1 MRKRQGFTLIEL
13 LVVMAIIALL
23 LGLLLP
29 ALAKAR
35 QTARQVKCGTQLNQ
49 IFKGNLIWSTDNQ
62 QDALC
67 LPGLV
72 NRAPNRAGNNIP
84 GQGKEDLARNSH
96 ANLHAALI
104 TGEYYGA
111 NILVSPSESSGNVL
125 VNSIYDIAAYNPGD
139 DVYWDE
145 ENLTKFKCDL
155 DNVCHTSYGAMLLNG
170 TRKNRKWSNA
180 LDSRHVL
187 FANRGIED
195 SSYATQDYAASKT
208 LLIHGP
214 SKQWQGNLLFG
225 DGHAELAQNFTP
237 QSIAQI
243 RISPDA
249 DDTEPDSLF
258 ALEGDQDGPLDGATG
273 QGADVFICMID
284 DTGDE
289 SSSSSSITPLAWEDN
304 ISWD

>member
-1 MRKRQGFTLIEL
+1 MNKRNGFTLIEL

-62 QDALC
+62 QDSLC

-72 NRAPNRAGNNIP
+72 NRAPNRAGNQIP
-84 GQGKEDLARNSH
+84 GQGKEDEARNSH
-96 ANLHAALI
+96 ANLYAALI
-104 TGEYYGA
+104 TGEYFGG
-111 NILVSPSESSGNVL
+111 NILVSPSEASGNVL
-125 VNSIYDIAAYNPGD
+125 VNSIYDIAAYDPGND
-139 DVYWDE
+139 IYWDE
-145 ENLTKFKCDL
+145 DGLTKFKCNL
-155 DNVCHTSYGAMLLNG
+155 DGVCHTSYGTMLLNG
-170 TRKNRKWSNA
+170 TRKDRKWSNA

-187 FANRGIED
+187 MANRGVEN
-195 SSYATQDYAASKT
+195 SSYDPEFYAASKT

-214 SKQWQGNLLFG
+214 SKQWQGNILFG

-237 QSIAQI
+237 ESISQI
-243 RISPDA
+243 RIDGTN
-249 DDTEPDSLF
+249 DTEPDSMF
-258 ALEGDQDGPLDGATG
+258 NLEGNQDGINSNGG
-273 QGADVFICMID
+273 EGGDVFICMVD
-284 DTGDE
+284 DTGEE
-289 SSSSSSITPLAWEDN
+289 SNSSSSITPLNWADS